1 MKKEVRWPANGAFW
15 VDIFG
20 WTGLP
25 WNKES
30 LIACD
35 ISIANTSKLLIL
47 KLQKKVCLYTQNIS
61 TNTSN
66 IKIYPPDNQS
76 DRLWAPSGE
85 ERPTGCHI
93 LAPRTWQQFAEHFL
107 DQRWCQPWNF
117 METHFSTTS
126 NLMASAASTFS
137 SHFSTSLSLSLF
149 HLSQSWT
156 LRSQCKVHC
165 VVFPALLAQYNSYLG
180 LVLVDRVV
188 GDYLTSNICCQWWP
202 PEPFDVVESVAD
214 DHPLP
219 AQQLDHLRQ
228 ED

>member
-1 MKKEVRWPANGAFW
+1 MAHFELTYLVGRVCRGIRSRWSPVISQLQTQAKK
-15 VDIFG
+15 
-20 WTGLP
+20 
-25 WNKES
+25 
-30 LIACD
+30 AC
-35 ISIANTSKLLIL
+35 SSVCTL
-47 KLQKKVCLYTQNIS
+47 KICS
-61 TNTSN
+61 
-66 IKIYPPDNQS
+66 PGNQL
-76 DRLWAPSGE
+76 DRPWAPSGE

-93 LAPRTWQQFAEHFL
+93 LAPRTWQQFAEHFPFN
-107 DQRWCQPWNF
+107 RWCEPRNF

-126 NLMASAASTFS
+126 NLMASAASTS
-137 SHFSTSLSLSLF
+137 WSHFSTLFSLSLF
-149 HLSQSWT
+149 HVSQSWT

-180 LVLVDRVV
+180 LMLVHLVV
-188 GDYLTSNICCQWWP
+188 SDYLTNNICCQWWP